1 MVLWAIIFV
10 RKFIA
15 LRITQPNCMP
25 IAKRCYITLLVL
37 VGCTIVQAQRLEG
50 VWSGKISRTADT
62 YAGTESLEVQLFQ
75 SGKKITGH
83 TFAFKDTSRFVL
95 FWAVGL
101 RNKKEKTLILEE
113 RGIPYY
119 ILPPNYYPC
128 EKVFSLNYHKIGKTE
143 YLVGKWTGVG
153 VGLDTSCFPGED
165 LLVVLQKQKKPDYPL
180 EQYVA
185 RKILYY
191 FNRRHKLP
199 QTENDTPADTP
210 PIPDDVTA
218 LAQRVPDLTTGVPV
232 AAPLTTA
239 APVITD
245 SMAKPSLSATP
256 VERNS
261 PIVTVPPLLP
271 ADTVLTPATKPVN
284 NGIIPADRRQDIQ
297 QILRVQDTL
306 LTITLYDNAIIDDDT
321 VTLFI
326 NKNPMLVKQRISNK
340 PLVLQVPIAPLP
352 GQPLEILMQAENLG
366 SIPPNTALMIIECGK
381 RRYEVR
387 LSAGFEKH
395 AVVVIT
401 YDP

>member
-1 MVLWAIIFV
+1 
-10 RKFIA
+10 
-15 LRITQPNCMP
+15 MP
-25 IAKRCYITLLVL
+25 IAKRCHIALFILLW
-37 VGCTIVQAQRLEG
+37 CTTVQAQRLEG
-50 VWSGKISRTADT
+50 IWSGKISRTART

-101 RNKKEKTLILEE
+101 RNKKEKTLVLEE
-113 RGIPYY
+113 RGVPYY

-185 RKILYY
+185 RKMLYY
-191 FNRRHKLP
+191 FNRRHKIP
-199 QTENDTPADTP
+199 QLQKDIPADTP
-210 PIPDDVTA
+210 PMPDDLTA
-218 LAQRVPDLTTGVPV
+218 LALSVPDKTTTTIPV
-232 AAPLTTA
+232 AAPLPA
-239 APVITD
+239 APLVTD
-245 SMAKPSLSATP
+245 SMARPNLSATP
-256 VERNS
+256 VQRNS
-261 PIVTVPPLLP
+261 PIVTVPPILP
-271 ADTVLTPATKPVN
+271 ADTVATPVAKSADSDIV
-284 NGIIPADRRQDIQ
+284 PADRRQDIQ
-297 QILRVQDTL
+297 QILRVEDTL

-326 NKNPMLVKQRISNK
+326 NKIPMLVKQRISNK

-395 AVVVIT
+395 AVVVVT

>member
-1 MVLWAIIFV
+1 
-10 RKFIA
+10 
-15 LRITQPNCMP
+15 MP
-25 IAKRCYITLLVL
+25 IAKRCHIALFVFLL
-37 VGCTIVQAQRLEG
+37 GTTVQAQRLEG
-50 VWSGKISRTADT
+50 IWSGKISRTAST

-101 RNKKEKTLILEE
+101 RNKKEKTLVLEE

-119 ILPPNYYPC
+119 ILPANYYPC

-185 RKILYY
+185 RKMLYY
-191 FNRRHKLP
+191 FNRRHKIP
-199 QTENDTPADTP
+199 QLQKDIPADTP
-210 PIPDDVTA
+210 PIPDDLTA
-218 LAQRVPDLTTGVPV
+218 LAMNVPDKTTTTIPV
-232 AAPLTTA
+232 AAPLPA
-239 APVITD
+239 APLVTD
-245 SMAKPSLSATP
+245 SSARPNLSATP
-256 VERNS
+256 VQRNS
-261 PIVTVPPLLP
+261 PIVTVPPILP
-271 ADTVLTPATKPVN
+271 ADTIATPIAMAANSDIV
-284 NGIIPADRRQDIQ
+284 PADRRQDIQ
-297 QILRVQDTL
+297 QILRVEDTL

-326 NKNPMLVKQRISNK
+326 NKTPMLVKQRISNK

-395 AVVVIT
+395 AVVVVT

>member
-1 MVLWAIIFV
+1 ML
-10 RKFIA
+10 
-15 LRITQPNCMP
+15 
-25 IAKRCYITLLVL
+25 IAKRCHIALLVL
-37 VGCTIVQAQRLEG
+37 LYCTTVQAQRLEG
-50 VWSGKISRTADT
+50 IWSGKISRTAST

-101 RNKKEKTLILEE
+101 RNKKEKTLVLEE
-113 RGIPYY
+113 RGVPYY
-119 ILPPNYYPC
+119 ILPANYYPC

-185 RKILYY
+185 RKMLYY
-191 FNRRHKLP
+191 FNRRHKIP
-199 QTENDTPADTP
+199 QLQKDIPADTP
-210 PIPDDVTA
+210 PIPDDLTA
-218 LAQRVPDLTTGVPV
+218 LALSVPDKTTTTIPAVAPQP
-232 AAPLTTA
+232 AAPL
-239 APVITD
+239 VTD
-245 SMAKPSLSATP
+245 SSARPNLSATP
-256 VERNS
+256 VQRNS
-261 PIVTVPPLLP
+261 PIVTVPAILP
-271 ADTVLTPATKPVN
+271 ADTIATPVTKPA
-284 NGIIPADRRQDIQ
+284 NGDIVPADRRQDIQ

-395 AVVVIT
+395 AVVVVT

>member
-1 MVLWAIIFV
+1 
-10 RKFIA
+10 
-15 LRITQPNCMP
+15 MP
-25 IAKRCYITLLVL
+25 ITKRCYIAIASLLW
-37 VGCTIVQAQRLEG
+37 CTILQAQRLEG
-50 VWSGKISRTADT
+50 IWSGKISRTAST

-95 FWAVGL
+95 YWAVGL
-101 RNKKEKTLILEE
+101 RNKKEKTLVLEE
-113 RGIPYY
+113 RGVPYY

-180 EQYVA
+180 GQYVA

-199 QTENDTPADTP
+199 QSENGVPQDTP
-210 PIPDDVTA
+210 PVSDSLTA
-218 LAQRVPDLTTGVPV
+218 LAMSVPDKKQPTIPV
-232 AAPLTTA
+232 AVSTPATPL
-239 APVITD
+239 VTD
-245 SMAKPSLSATP
+245 SSARPNLATAP
-256 VERNS
+256 VERNT
-261 PIVTVPPLLP
+261 PIVTVPPILP
-271 ADTVLTPATKPVN
+271 GDTVAASVAQPVN
-284 NGIIPADRRQDIQ
+284 TGIALADRRQDIQ

-326 NKNPMLVKQRISNK
+326 NKVPMLVKQRISSK
-340 PLVLQVPIAPLP
+340 PLMLQVPMAPLP

-366 SIPPNTALMIIECGK
+366 SIPPNTALMIIESGK

-395 AVVVIT
+395 AVVVVT